1 MESDTCIKQVKFI
14 IDTFRTA
21 VARNRTHKKFKKKIY
36 NMLPYGRIALF
47 GFSRGF
53 SVTLMDVY
61 CAKFD
66 RDNIYRNRACS
77 TS

>member
-21 VARNRTHKKFKKKIY
+21 VARNRTHKKFKKKKIY
-36 NMLPYGRIALF
+36 DMLPYGRIALF
-47 GFSRGF
+47 GFSA
-53 SVTLMDVY
+53 TMIDVY
-61 CAKFD
+61 YVKFD
-66 RDNIYRNRACS
+66 QDNVYRNRACS

>member
-21 VARNRTHKKFKKKIY
+21 VARNRTHKKLKKKITFS

-47 GFSRGF
+47 GFS
-53 SVTLMDVY
+53 VTMIDVY
-61 CAKFD
+61 YVKFD
-66 RDNIYRNRACS
+66 QDNVYRNRACS